1 MSIILL
7 YISLIIL
14 SLRLKILE
22 TKYELRSVFS
32 TLLIYNITTLS
43 WAGHGLIK
51 LILIYGGRIADNFII
66 NRKLLSQKKSSQR
79 NSKKNSRKTLRYI
92 FFIII
97 LRKYREDHAMR
108 IILLFILLK

>member
-43 WAGHGLIK
+43 WAGHSLIK
-51 LILIYGGRIADNFII
+51 LILIYGGRIVGDFIV
-66 NRKLLSQKKSSQR
+66 NRRLLS
-79 NSKKNSRKTLRYI
+79 
-92 FFIII
+92 
-97 LRKYREDHAMR
+97 
-108 IILLFILLK
+108 